1 MPRESRFSPAARP
14 PMSPLQMSPQPTR
27 EELLTLALGVLP
39 ELPDT
44 VDVLSEDGGCF
55 PLALEDRQDGLLL
68 GQAPRSAIRDDLH
81 LLARVYYPD
90 RGRYE
95 VELEVVEHFF
105 QSASVA
111 LVHLAVS
118 GVRHRKARRAS
129 PRVALSAPARAIVRY
144 CRSLPR
150 DTALEVRLVDIS
162 ATGCAFVTQKELD
175 PGDLVHLTFMMDGR
189 EVRPEA
195 RIVRLDPA
203 PYGRYRAGCEI
214 TEISDADRRAISTL
228 ASVAAVDGSEQQRRP
243 EVVEARAE
251 SRAAATALSNRL
263 GAGDNA

>member
-1 MPRESRFSPAARP
+1 
-14 PMSPLQMSPQPTR
+14 MSPEPTR
-27 EELLTLALGVLP
+27 EDLLTLALGVLP
-39 ELPDT
+39 SLPDT
-44 VDVLSEDGGCF
+44 IDVLSEDGGCI
-55 PLALEDRQDGLLL
+55 PLVLEGRQDGLLL

-105 QSASVA
+105 HSVSEA

-129 PRVALSAPARAIVRY
+129 PRVAVSTQGRVVVRY

-150 DTALEVRLVDIS
+150 DTALDVRLVDVS

-175 PGDLVHLTFMMDGR
+175 PGDLLHLTFVLDGR

-214 TEISDADRRAISTL
+214 TEISDTDRRAISSL
-228 ASVAAVDGSEQQRRP
+228 ASVADVGGSEDERRP
-243 EVVEARAE
+243 EVVEALAE
-251 SRAAATALSNRL
+251 SRAASTGLSSRL
-263 GAGDNA
+263 GSGNV

>member
-1 MPRESRFSPAARP
+1 MPRE
-14 PMSPLQMSPQPTR
+14 PTR

-39 ELPDT
+39 ALPDT
-44 VDVLSEDGGCF
+44 IDVLSEDGGCF
-55 PLALEDRQDGLLL
+55 PLVLEGREDGMLL
-68 GQAPRSAIRDDLH
+68 GHAPRNAIRDDLH
-81 LLARVYYPD
+81 LLARIYYPD

-105 QSASVA
+105 QSLTEA

-118 GVRHRKARRAS
+118 GVRHRKARRAA
-129 PRVALSAPARAIVRY
+129 PRVAVSTPARAVVRY
-144 CRSLPR
+144 CQSLPR

-175 PGDLVHLTFMMDGR
+175 PGDLVHLTFQMDGR
-189 EVRPEA
+189 ELRPEA

-214 TEISDADRRAISTL
+214 TEISDSDRRAISSL
-228 ASVAAVDGSEQQRRP
+228 ASVSAVDGSEDQRKP
-243 EVVEARAE
+243 EVVEALAE
-251 SRAAATALSNRL
+251 SRAASTGLSTRL
-263 GAGDNA
+263 GTGNG

>member
-1 MPRESRFSPAARP
+1 
-14 PMSPLQMSPQPTR
+14 MSPQPTR

-44 VDVLSEDGGCF
+44 IDVLSEDGGCF
-55 PLALEDRQDGLLL
+55 PLALEDRQDGLLR
-68 GQAPRSAIRDDLH
+68 GQAPRSAIRDELH

-105 QSASVA
+105 QSVSEA

-129 PRVALSAPARAIVRY
+129 PRVAMSAPARAIVRY

-150 DTALEVRLVDIS
+150 GTALEVRLVDVS

-175 PGDLVHLTFMMDGR
+175 PGDLVHLTFMLESR

-214 TEISDADRRAISTL
+214 TDISDVDRRAISSL
-228 ASVAAVDGSEQQRRP
+228 ASVSAMGGSEEQRNP
-243 EVVEARAE
+243 EVVEALAE
-251 SRAAATALSNRL
+251 SRAAANALSTRL
-263 GAGDNA
+263 GSGDTA

>member
-1 MPRESRFSPAARP
+1 
-14 PMSPLQMSPQPTR
+14 MSPQPTR

-44 VDVLSEDGGCF
+44 IDVLSEDGGCF
-55 PLALEDRQDGLLL
+55 HLVLEDRQDGLLL
-68 GQAPRSAIRDDLH
+68 GQAPRSAIRGDLH

-95 VELEVVEHFF
+95 VEFEVVEHFF
-105 QSASVA
+105 HSLSDA

-118 GVRHRKARRAS
+118 GVRHRKARRAA
-129 PRVALSAPARAIVRY
+129 PRVAISAPARAIVRY

-150 DTALEVRLVDIS
+150 DATLDVRLVDVS

-175 PGDLVHLTFMMDGR
+175 PGDLVHLTFTVDGR
-189 EVRPEA
+189 ALRPEA

-214 TEISDADRRAISTL
+214 TEISDSDRRAISSL
-228 ASVAAVDGSEQQRRP
+228 AAVSAVDGSEDQRKP
-243 EVVEARAE
+243 EVAEALAE
-251 SRAAATALSNRL
+251 SRAATTALSTRL
-263 GAGDNA
+263 GSGNRT

>member
-1 MPRESRFSPAARP
+1 
-14 PMSPLQMSPQPTR
+14 MSPQPTR

-44 VDVLSEDGGCF
+44 IDVLSEDGGCF
-55 PLALEDRQDGLLL
+55 PLTLEDREDGLLL
-68 GQAPRSAIRDDLH
+68 GHAPRSAIRADLH

-105 QSASVA
+105 QSVSEA

-129 PRVALSAPARAIVRY
+129 PRIAVSTSARAIVRY

-150 DTALEVRLVDIS
+150 DAALEVRLVDIS

-175 PGDLVHLTFMMDGR
+175 PGDLVHLTFMLEGR
-189 EVRPEA
+189 EIRPEA

-214 TEISDADRRAISTL
+214 TEISDSDRRAISSL
-228 ASVAAVDGSEQQRRP
+228 AAVSATGGSEEQRKP
-243 EVVEARAE
+243 EVVEALAE
-251 SRAAATALSNRL
+251 SRAASSGLSTRI
-263 GAGDNA
+263 GPAR

>member
-1 MPRESRFSPAARP
+1 MPPE
-14 PMSPLQMSPQPTR
+14 PTR

-39 ELPDT
+39 DLPDT
-44 VDVLSEDGGCF
+44 IDVLSEDGGCF
-55 PLALEDRQDGLLL
+55 PLALDDRQDGLLL

-105 QSASVA
+105 QSVSDA

-129 PRVALSAPARAIVRY
+129 PRVAVSTPARAIVRY

-150 DTALEVRLVDIS
+150 DAALEVRLVDIS

-175 PGDLVHLTFMMDGR
+175 PGDLVHLTFTLDGR
-189 EVRPEA
+189 EMRPEA
-195 RIVRLDPA
+195 RLVRLDPA

-214 TEISDADRRAISTL
+214 TEISDGDRRAISAL
-228 ASVAAVDGSEQQRRP
+228 ASVSAMDGSEEQRKP
-243 EVVEARAE
+243 EVVAALAE
-251 SRAAATALSNRL
+251 SRAATSGLAIRL
-263 GAGDNA
+263 GGDDNA

>member
-1 MPRESRFSPAARP
+1 MPPE
-14 PMSPLQMSPQPTR
+14 PTR

-44 VDVLSEDGGCF
+44 IDVLSEDGGCF
-55 PLALEDRQDGLLL
+55 PLVLEGREDGMLL
-68 GQAPRSAIRDDLH
+68 GQAPRNAIRADLH

-105 QSASVA
+105 QSLTEA

-118 GVRHRKARRAS
+118 GVRHRKARRAA
-129 PRVALSAPARAIVRY
+129 PRVAVSTPARAVVRY
-144 CRSLPR
+144 CQSLPR

-162 ATGCAFVTQKELD
+162 ATGCAFVTQRELD
-175 PGDLVHLTFMMDGR
+175 PGDLVHLTFQVDGR
-189 EVRPEA
+189 ELRPEA

-214 TEISDADRRAISTL
+214 TEISDSDRRAISTL
-228 ASVAAVDGSEQQRRP
+228 AAVSAVDGSEDQRKP
-243 EVVEARAE
+243 EVAAALAE
-251 SRAAATALSNRL
+251 SRAAGSALSTRL
-263 GAGDNA
+263 GAGGAG